1 MNKDFNMRHFLA
13 ALAFAGMS
21 LSATGAIAGERT
33 IKLAV
38 EGLGCPSCYFIVER
52 SIARVRGV
60 KSVDLSVETNIATVT
75 FDDAMASAQ
84 AISNATDA
92 NGFPSTIIEHAS

>member
-1 MNKDFNMRHFLA
+1 MRHLLA
-13 ALAFAGMS
+13 ALTFAGMT
-21 LSATGAIAGERT
+21 LSATGAIAGEQT

-52 SIARVRGV
+52 SIARVPGV

-75 FDDAMASAQ
+75 FDDTMTSA
-84 AISNATDA
+84 AAVSNATDA
-92 NGFPSTIIEHAS
+92 NGFPSTVIEHAS

>member
-1 MNKDFNMRHFLA
+1 MRHLLA
-13 ALAFAGMS
+13 ALTFAGMT
-21 LSATGAIAGERT
+21 LSVTSAIAGEQT

-38 EGLGCPSCYFIVER
+38 EGLGCPSCYFIVQR
-52 SIARVRGV
+52 SIARVPGV

-75 FDDAMASAQ
+75 FDDTMASAE

-92 NGFPSTIIEHAS
+92 NGFPSKIIEHAS

>member
-1 MNKDFNMRHFLA
+1 MKNLLA
-13 ALAFAGMS
+13 ALAFAGMT
-21 LSATGAIAGERT
+21 LSATGALAGERT
-33 IKLAV
+33 VKLAV
-38 EGLGCPSCYFIVER
+38 EGLGCPRCYFIVER
-52 SIARVRGV
+52 SIAKVPGV

-75 FDDAMASAQ
+75 FDDAMASAE